1 MQSNFIVKKQ
11 KWTKLQREKE
21 KYTQIGETL
30 TYFCLVFER
39 LCRQEISS
47 V

>member
-1 MQSNFIVKKQ
+1 MQ

-30 TYFCLVFER
+30 TYFCLYLRDYADKKLVVYKRF
-39 LCRQEISS
+39 
-47 V
+47 